1 MAIGFIS
8 CQEMNK
14 WDAPSG
20 NQIFPQLEKLAAYTF
35 EENIDPEV
43 MQLSAYNGGNLP
55 TLEKDNEQGQVLH
68 LNGGYAR
75 VNNPLT
81 KVKVQN
87 AVSFTFWMKQSVQA
101 GKGQDLT
108 GALFSFQNE
117 NGTEKTFVTA
127 NGWLSHDGADGKYN
141 INNPSQVKT
150 GIISAGQ
157 WHYVAVMVHN
167 KGYAIYIDGE
177 NKINKEV
184 TDFDFAKLV
193 QSMAAASVFYIG
205 YGSDSETQDWSV
217 DDITIYRNKI
227 TESQIKVPEK
237 GGGEEGKKYII
248 VGNEDFSTTWWS
260 AFSDFVAMKGNNTTH
275 YGFYNYTNGATN
287 WNNWV
292 LVVTNGKNRGEDGY
306 AEYFVLRADGFGW
319 GKEGDTNFKTENIS
333 HNFNFDDGSF
343 VNDMKGAYVDLTL
356 KRKDNR
362 IDMTAIVTSKNGKVY
377 KYTFYYE
384 GVTTSDVGTFLTC
397 EGAYLAIDPE
407 TVYVGE
413 QFAADSYVVG
423 PADCSA
429 GFWTSFSGFSK
440 ITGNTVYPFAYTFY
454 NKTDGA
460 ANWNNWILVV
470 TNGKNR
476 DEAGYAEY
484 FVLRADGF
492 GWAPEGNTDF
502 KLTNISHSFDFSNG
516 NFTSDMQNAYCMI
529 ILRRS
534 GNRLDMTA
542 KITTANGRRL
552 GDYTF
557 YYEGISSPEFGVF
570 LTVEKASLNMRSVGN
585 YPFLNNNK

>member
-55 TLEKDNEQGQVLH
+55 ALEKDNEQGQVLH

-75 VNNPLT
+75 VDNPLT

-101 GKGQDLT
+101 GKEQDLT

-157 WHYVAVMVHN
+157 WHYVAVVVHN

-177 NKINKEV
+177 NKINTEV

-205 YGSDSETQDWSV
+205 YGSGSETQDWSV

-227 TESQIKVPEK
+227 TESQIKVPSSKLKLCEMFSVLK
-237 GGGEEGKKYII
+237 FISPSFPKPKPSALSTKYSAYPSSPLFLPF
-248 VGNEDFSTTWWS
+248 VTTNTQL
-260 AFSDFVAMKGNNTTH
+260 FQFVAP
-275 YGFYNYTNGATN
+275 
-287 WNNWV
+287 
-292 LVVTNGKNRGEDGY
+292 LV
-306 AEYFVLRADGFGW
+306 
-319 GKEGDTNFKTENIS
+319 
-333 HNFNFDDGSF
+333 
-343 VNDMKGAYVDLTL
+343 
-356 KRKDNR
+356 
-362 IDMTAIVTSKNGKVY
+362 
-377 KYTFYYE
+377 
-384 GVTTSDVGTFLTC
+384 
-397 EGAYLAIDPE
+397 
-407 TVYVGE
+407 
-413 QFAADSYVVG
+413 
-423 PADCSA
+423 
-429 GFWTSFSGFSK
+429 
-440 ITGNTVYPFAYTFY
+440 
-454 NKTDGA
+454 
-460 ANWNNWILVV
+460 
-470 TNGKNR
+470 
-476 DEAGYAEY
+476 
-484 FVLRADGF
+484 
-492 GWAPEGNTDF
+492 
-502 KLTNISHSFDFSNG
+502 
-516 NFTSDMQNAYCMI
+516 
-529 ILRRS
+529 
-534 GNRLDMTA
+534 
-542 KITTANGRRL
+542 
-552 GDYTF
+552 
-557 YYEGISSPEFGVF
+557 
-570 LTVEKASLNMRSVGN
+570 
-585 YPFLNNNK
+585 